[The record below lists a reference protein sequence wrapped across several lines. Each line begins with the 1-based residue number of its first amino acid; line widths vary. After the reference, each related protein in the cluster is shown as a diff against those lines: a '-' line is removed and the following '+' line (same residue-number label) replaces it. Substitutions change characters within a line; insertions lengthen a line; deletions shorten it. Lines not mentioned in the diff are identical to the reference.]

1 MKKIL
6 VTTDFSENSWN
17 SIFTALK
24 MYAQTRCHFYLLHAY
39 EPSALNVMG
48 SKTQQRLGVI
58 YDSLKKYSE
67 QELEEMFSY
76 FQINHKNT
84 NHEITTI
91 SKAGSLT
98 DAVTSIITQKDIDI
112 VIMGTQGATGAKEV
126 FLGSNTVKVLK
137 TVTHIPIIAI
147 PAGYNFQRLKTVM
160 FATDFTVPFKKNEL
174 EPLVELTKIWQ
185 AGIEVVHVAV
195 EFVLSDEQQ
204 MNKKKLIEHLQGID
218 LRFKN
223 IPFEVNVS
231 TSLNKYIANDTS
243 SLLGIIRHQH
253 TFWEKVI
260 GEAVVNKLAFHANVP
275 VLFLPQ

>member
-24 MYAQTRCHFYLLHAY
+24 VYAQTQCHFYILHAY

-67 QELEEMFSY
+67 KELEEMFSY
-76 FQINHKNT
+76 FQINHKNPL
-84 NHEITTI
+84 HEISTI
-91 SKAGSLT
+91 SKAGALT
-98 DAVTSIITQKDIDI
+98 DAVANIIAKNDIDLL
-112 VIMGTQGATGAKEV
+112 IMGTQGATGAKEV

-137 TVTHIPIIAI
+137 SITHTPILAV
-147 PAGYNFQRLKTVM
+147 PAGFNFQRLKTVL
-160 FATDFTVPFKKNEL
+160 FATDFAEPFKKNEL
-174 EPLVELTKIWQ
+174 EPLIELAKLWQ
-185 AGIEVVHVAV
+185 AGIEIVHVAV
-195 EFVLSDEQQ
+195 EFILSDTQQ
-204 MNKKKLIEHLQGID
+204 MNKEKLIERLKDID
-218 LRFKN
+218 LSFNN

-231 TSLNKYIANDTS
+231 TSINKYIADDTAS
-243 SLLGIIRHQH
+243 ILGIIRHQH

-260 GEAVVNKLAFHANVP
+260 GEAVVHKLAFHANIP